1 MTIYSLDLRERA
13 LALYIVE
20 KLSIRKI
27 AERLLINKSTVNEW
41 LKLYREQGNVKPKR
55 VGSTRKSQLEDYKEE
70 VKKMVAEYPDYT
82 LAEYCEY
89 CLEKMGVGLSESA
102 MCRFLQKENLTRKK
116 KTLKASQAGTEANQE
131 ARLDYWEKIRDVKSE
146 DLVFID
152 EMAILLGIMREY
164 GRSLIGTRL
173 YDKKPFYRGERI
185 TVVGAITQEKVIAFD
200 IIGKSMKGEDFKKF
214 VKEHLVPELWD
225 GAVVVMDRLR
235 AHQVEGIKEMV
246 EEVGAKV
253 IYLSGYSPDF
263 NPIEHLW
270 WELKAFIRRFVPKS
284 KIVVEALLRMA
295 VKYLIS
301 SVHLR
306 NYFAHCCYCT
316 S

>member
-1 MTIYSLDLRERA
+1 MTTYSLDLRERA
-13 LALYIVE
+13 LALYNAE
-20 KLSIRKI
+20 NMSIRKV
-27 AERLLINKSTVNEW
+27 AERLMVNKSTVNEW

-55 VGSTRKSQLEDYKEE
+55 VGSTRKSQLEEYKEE
-70 VKKMVAEYPDYT
+70 VKRMVAEYPDYT
-82 LAEYCEY
+82 LAEYREY
-89 CLEKMGVGLSESA
+89 CAEKMGVELSESA
-102 MCRFLQKENLTRKK
+102 ICRFLKKENLTRKK
-116 KTLKASQAGTEANQE
+116 KTLRASQAGTEDNQQ
-131 ARLDYWEKIRDVKSE
+131 ARLDYWQEIRDVKPE
-146 DLVFID
+146 NLVFID

-164 GRSLIGTRL
+164 GRSLKGKRL
-173 YDKKPFYRGERI
+173 YDKKPFYRGERM
-185 TVVGAITQEKVIAFD
+185 TVIGAITQEKVIAFD

-214 VKEHLVPELWD
+214 IKEHLVPELWE

-253 IYLSGYSPDF
+253 MYLSGYSPDF

-295 VKYLIS
+295 VKYLVS

>member
-1 MTIYSLDLRERA
+1 MTIYSLDLRKKA
-13 LALYIVE
+13 VALYE
-20 KLSIRKI
+20 AGNMSIRKV
-27 AERLLINKSTVNEW
+27 AERLMVNKNTVNEW
-41 LKLYREQGNVKPKR
+41 LKLYREQGNVQPKR
-55 VGSTRKSQLEDYKEE
+55 VGSTRKSQLENYKEE

-102 MCRFLQKENLTRKK
+102 MCRFLQKEKLTRKK
-116 KTLKASQAGTEANQE
+116 KTLRASQAGTEKNQQ
-131 ARLDYWEKIRDVKSE
+131 ARVDYWEEIRDVKPE
-146 DLVFID
+146 NLVFID

-164 GRSLIGTRL
+164 GRSLRGTRI
-173 YDKKPFYRGERI
+173 YDKKPFYRGERM
-185 TVVGAITQEKVIAFD
+185 TVIGAISQEKVIAFD
-200 IIGKSMKGEDFKKF
+200 IIGKSMRGEDFKKF
-214 VKEHLVPELWD
+214 IKEHLVPELWKE
-225 GAVVVMDRLR
+225 AVVVMDRLR

-246 EEVGAKV
+246 EAVGARV
-253 IYLSGYSPDF
+253 VYLSGYSPDF

-295 VKYLIS
+295 VKYLVS

-306 NYFAHCCYCT
+306 NYFAYCCYCT

>member
-82 LAEYCEY
+82 LGEYCEY
-89 CLEKMGVGLSESA
+89 CLEKMGVGLSERA

-116 KTLKASQAGTEANQE
+116 KTLRASQVGTEANQE
-131 ARLDYWEKIRDVKSE
+131 ARLEYWEKIKDVKSE

-152 EMAILLGIMREY
+152 EMAILLG
-164 GRSLIGTRL
+164 
-173 YDKKPFYRGERI
+173 
-185 TVVGAITQEKVIAFD
+185 
-200 IIGKSMKGEDFKKF
+200 
-214 VKEHLVPELWD
+214 
-225 GAVVVMDRLR
+225 
-235 AHQVEGIKEMV
+235 
-246 EEVGAKV
+246 
-253 IYLSGYSPDF
+253 
-263 NPIEHLW
+263 
-270 WELKAFIRRFVPKS
+270 
-284 KIVVEALLRMA
+284 
-295 VKYLIS
+295 
-301 SVHLR
+301 
-306 NYFAHCCYCT
+306 
-316 S
+316 

>member
-1 MTIYSLDLRERA
+1 M
-13 LALYIVE
+13 
-20 KLSIRKI
+20 
-27 AERLLINKSTVNEW
+27 
-41 LKLYREQGNVKPKR
+41 
-55 VGSTRKSQLEDYKEE
+55 
-70 VKKMVAEYPDYT
+70 
-82 LAEYCEY
+82 
-89 CLEKMGVGLSESA
+89 
-102 MCRFLQKENLTRKK
+102 
-116 KTLKASQAGTEANQE
+116 
-131 ARLDYWEKIRDVKSE
+131 
-146 DLVFID
+146 
-152 EMAILLGIMREY
+152 
-164 GRSLIGTRL
+164 
-173 YDKKPFYRGERI
+173 

-295 VKYLIS
+295 VKYLNLVCS
-301 SVHLR
+301 SPQLFCPLLLLYVLNTQR
-306 NYFAHCCYCT
+306 AVSLFYQSWKTVTLFNR
-316 S
+316 

>member
-13 LALYIVE
+13 LALYTVGN
-20 KLSIRKI
+20 LSIRKI

-116 KTLKASQAGTEANQE
+116 KTLRVSQAGTEANQE
-131 ARLDYWEKIRDVKSE
+131 ARLDYWEKIRDIKPE
-146 DLVFID
+146 NLVFID

-164 GRSLIGTRL
+164 GRSFIEDSTI
-173 YDKKPFYRGERI
+173 KSHSIE
-185 TVVGAITQEKVIAFD
+185 EK
-200 IIGKSMKGEDFKKF
+200 E
-214 VKEHLVPELWD
+214 
-225 GAVVVMDRLR
+225 
-235 AHQVEGIKEMV
+235 
-246 EEVGAKV
+246 
-253 IYLSGYSPDF
+253 
-263 NPIEHLW
+263 
-270 WELKAFIRRFVPKS
+270 
-284 KIVVEALLRMA
+284 
-295 VKYLIS
+295 
-301 SVHLR
+301 
-306 NYFAHCCYCT
+306 
-316 S
+316 